1 MALPHRWEYR
11 DGDLIRNKRTGALR
25 QIVGDEFTKRF
36 MDAQDHEMVAHGMG
50 EYAGSYAGALR
61 TMPLDDL
68 DGRFGRGTYTLKTSD
83 IRRCWTNLTAQAE
96 AAQSAEDAA

>member
-25 QIVGDEFTKRF
+25 QIVGAEFTKRF
-36 MDAQDHEMVAHGMG
+36 MDAQDYEMEAHGMG
-50 EYAGSYAGALR
+50 EYAGSYGGALR

-68 DGRFGRGTYTLKTSD
+68 DGRLGRGTYTLKTSD
-83 IRRCWTNLTAQAE
+83 VRRGWTNLTAEAE
-96 AAQSAEDAA
+96 AAEEAA